1 MWRQLASELADRT
14 RQRGGTV
21 PPRNLIP
28 KVFIGSSSEGLDV
41 ARAIQSGFQYDN
53 VTAKVWTDGVF
64 QASKATIEDLEREI
78 HTTDFGILVLT
89 PDDKIESRSD
99 TKMGPRDNVILELGL
114 LMGALGRDRTFAV
127 HPRGKD
133 IKIPTDLLGIKPVTY
148 SVDPGIDLTVA
159 MGPVNTELRKIIA
172 KLGPK

>member
-1 MWRQLASELADRT
+1 ME
-14 RQRGGTV
+14 V
-21 PPRNLIP
+21 
-28 KVFIGSSSEGLDV
+28 
-41 ARAIQSGFQYDN
+41 
-53 VTAKVWTDGVF
+53 KVWTDGVF

-114 LMGALGRDRTFAV
+114 LIGALGRDRTFAV

-133 IKIPTDLLGIKPVTY
+133 IKIPTDLLGIRPVTY
-148 SVDPGIDLTVA
+148 SLDAGTELMSAIA
-159 MGPVNTELRKIIA
+159 PVCTELRKIIL
-172 KLGPK
+172 KLGAK